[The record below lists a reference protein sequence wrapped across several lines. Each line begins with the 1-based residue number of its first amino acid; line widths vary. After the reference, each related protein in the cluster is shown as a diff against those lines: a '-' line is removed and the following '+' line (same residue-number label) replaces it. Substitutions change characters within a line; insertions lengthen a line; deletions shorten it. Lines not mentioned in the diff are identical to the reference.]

1 MAAASLGM
9 AVDGGWREARADD
22 RTPELVGRKIK
33 VFWDD
38 ESGTCKPQGWT
49 VGVGDA

>member
-1 MAAASLGM
+1 MAASVGM
-9 AVDGGWREARADD
+9 AADGVWREARADD

-38 ESGTCKPQGWT
+38 ESGTCTPGQGA
-49 VGVGDA
+49 GGPGNA